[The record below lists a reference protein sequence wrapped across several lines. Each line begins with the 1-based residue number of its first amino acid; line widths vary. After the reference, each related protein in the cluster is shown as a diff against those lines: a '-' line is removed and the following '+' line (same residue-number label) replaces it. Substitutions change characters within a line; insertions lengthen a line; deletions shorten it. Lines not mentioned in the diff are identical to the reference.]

1 MKYFDK
7 NKKKASFVLCQKNRE
22 GGSLHSF
29 SLDFDKP
36 KSFTAIKKKLQNALM
51 NMKFP
56 EVLKKRKRYLSVLP
70 INQPKDIY
78 RFDDMI

>member
-1 MKYFDK
+1 M
-7 NKKKASFVLCQKNRE
+7 SKNRE
-22 GGSLHSF
+22 RGGLHSF

-36 KSFTAIKKKLQNALM
+36 KRFTAIKKTAKCLDEHEIPRGI
-51 NMKFP
+51 K
-56 EVLKKRKRYLSVLP
+56 KKRKRYLSVLP